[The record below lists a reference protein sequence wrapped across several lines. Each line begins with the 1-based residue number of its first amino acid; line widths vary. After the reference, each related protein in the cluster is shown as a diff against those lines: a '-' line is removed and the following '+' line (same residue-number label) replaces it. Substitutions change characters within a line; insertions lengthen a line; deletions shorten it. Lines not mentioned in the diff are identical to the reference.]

1 MFDFIKD
8 LIGVL
13 NKKQRKELYFLQVF
27 VVFTAI
33 AEVVSLASIGPFMA
47 LVGNSQLIKTN
58 ELINNIYV
66 YFNFTNP
73 MEFLFV
79 TGLCVLFL
87 LFISSAISVITITK
101 LSFFAARTGAELG
114 DTLYEYYLNK
124 DYLFHTKVNS
134 SHLIKQIATEV
145 ARVTDHI
152 LQPFVQINARIIAT
166 IFISVAI
173 FIYDP
178 IISISGL
185 LVILIAYIILFMI
198 VKGRLSR
205 NGINISNV
213 SRKRFSLMNEGF
225 GSIKDVKVLN
235 RQKYFIE
242 QFKASGVIFSQAY
255 GSSNSLYN
263 VPRYVMEFIVYSGMV
278 VLILTLL
285 HFSSNNISE
294 VLPVLAIFGMA
305 AFKLLPSFQQIYGSA
320 AQIKSNSS
328 AFHAIKKDVLNARG
342 LNKVPV
348 LGSELRSSKVG
359 LNLRDI
365 SFTYPNSDKKAI
377 SELTIEIPK
386 NSTIGIVGPSG
397 SGKSTLLDVLLG
409 LINPDSGGFYSDDQI
424 IDKNYVT
431 SWQKKIGYVPQ
442 NIFIKDGDV
451 IENIAF
457 GLTVDQ
463 VDKNKLSKAL
473 ELAQL
478 TNWVESLPSGLSTN
492 LGERGVQISGGQ
504 KQRIGI
510 ARALYE
516 NAEYLFLDEATSAL
530 DGGTE
535 HLIMDAIDK
544 ISGSKTIVMIAHRIN
559 TVMKCD
565 IIYIINE
572 GRVVDSGTYNYL
584 IENNSEFKKMAE
596 GMIND

>member
-13 NKKQRKELYFLQVF
+13 NKKQRKKLYFLQVF

-47 LVGNSQLIKTN
+47 LVGNSQLIETN

-73 MEFLFV
+73 MDFLFA

-101 LSFFAARTGAELG
+101 LSFFAARTGAEIG

-166 IFISVAI
+166 IFISIAI
-173 FIYDP
+173 FVYDP

-185 LVILIAYIILFMI
+185 VVIFIAYMILFMI

-242 QFKASGVIFSQAY
+242 QFKDSGVVFSQAY

-278 VLILTLL
+278 LLILTLL
-285 HFSSNNISE
+285 YFSSNNISE

-305 AFKLLPSFQQIYGSA
+305 AFKLLPSFQQIYSSA

-328 AFHAIKKDVLNARG
+328 AFNSIKKDVLNARSVS
-342 LNKVPV
+342 NIPI
-348 LGSELRSSKVG
+348 LGSKLDSSKVG
-359 LNLRDI
+359 LELREI
-365 SFTYPNSDKKAI
+365 SFTYPSSDKKAI
-377 SELTIEIPK
+377 KELNIKIPK
-386 NSTIGIVGPSG
+386 NSSVGVVGPSG
-397 SGKSTLLDVLLG
+397 SGKSTVLDILLG
-409 LINPDSGGFYSDDQI
+409 LIQPDSGEFYSDNQI
-424 IDKNYVT
+424 IDKKYIA
-431 SWQKKIGYVPQ
+431 SWQSKIGYVPQ
-442 NIFIKDGDV
+442 SIFIKDGDV

-463 VDKNKLSKAL
+463 VDNVKLWNAI

-478 TNWVESLPSGLSTN
+478 KSWVESLPCGLSTN

-565 IIYIINE
+565 IIYMINE
-572 GRVVDSGTYNYL
+572 GRVVDSGTYDYL

-596 GMIND
+596 GMSND